1 MTEVITVLKEEEKFL
16 KALDVSYSYN
26 LAKKMEKPG
35 TNPVLGFRTAGSG
48 AEFEVGEMLAR
59 EMRDIGLSD
68 VVKDRVEVDAWDFH
82 HAVLSFRDRQGRER
96 SFQLGAYQTQFD
108 TQGPKTYSLVYA
120 GKGTARDYE
129 GLDVRDKLVLVD
141 INQRDEWWI
150 NFPVYQA
157 KLKGAA
163 ALIAVQ
169 DQGYGEVDDEAL
181 NAQDIA
187 GPADAP
193 AFSISRADARVLK
206 EEMERGEILVSFDAK
221 SLVREKSGTYNIVG
235 RIPGRNTKKSI
246 LLSAHYDS
254 YFSGFQD
261 DNTAVS
267 MMLGIARALVKS
279 GFQPKYNL
287 IFCAM
292 AAEEWGVIN
301 SKYDWSTGAY
311 EEIFTV
317 RPQWRGQVIADL
329 NFELPAF
336 AHGKKDGVRCT
347 YEYESFLKEFVSG
360 VSPDKTVYPEGI
372 EVLCPIETWSDD
384 FSMAIGGIPSMVNDF
399 ASGEFMETHYHSQF
413 DNEEFYD
420 EEVYRFHHE
429 FYGRLVLALDRLAV
443 VPLDFSRLF
452 SAVKES
458 EDQGLWKRAN
468 ADGRKLLEEASRGE
482 ALGKGIY
489 DQISRIN
496 LRYRKML
503 EEGRQEEAE
512 RLFAACEPLQEK
524 LLYAFYKEQ
533 DYFVRLNWHDEVL
546 FPQQAV
552 RRNLEAIYQALDCL
566 EAGNIRQC
574 LEYVYS
580 IDNNRYA
587 FEFDR
592 EVFDYFTGYVLDQP
606 ADRLKW
612 GTGRIIHHENLFR
625 LVEKLKKRAENEGQE
640 VQNLEEQLKELTAVA
655 ESQAACYRD
664 DLRYMTEASKK
675 IGLLLE
681 ECREMARS
689 EEIQTYGE

>member
-1 MTEVITVLKEEEKFL
+1 MLKEEEAFL
-16 KALDVSYSYN
+16 KALDVAYSYQ
-26 LAKKMEKPG
+26 LAKKMEKPR
-35 TNPVLGFRTAGSG
+35 TNPVLGFRTAGSE
-48 AEFEVGEMLAR
+48 AEFETGEMLAR
-59 EMRDIGLSD
+59 EMRNIGLSD
-68 VVKDRVEVDAWDFH
+68 VVKDQVEVDVWDFH
-82 HAVLSFRDRQGRER
+82 HAVLSFQDRQGRER
-96 SFQLGAYQTQFD
+96 RFQLGAYQTQFD
-108 TQGPKTYSLVYA
+108 TRGPKTYSVVYA

-129 GLDVRDKLVLVD
+129 GLDVRGKLVLVD

-157 KLKGAA
+157 KRKGAA

-193 AFSISRADARVLK
+193 AFSISRADAQVLK
-206 EEMERGEILVSFDAK
+206 EEMEEGEISVSFDARSRVK
-221 SLVREKSGTYNIVG
+221 EKGQSYNIVG
-235 RIPGRNTKKSI
+235 RIPGRNTSKSI

-267 MMLGIARALVKS
+267 MMFGIARALVKS
-279 GFQPKYNL
+279 GYQPKYNL

-311 EEIFTV
+311 EEIFTA

-347 YEYESFLKEFVSG
+347 YEYEAFLKDFASG
-360 VSPDKTVYPEGI
+360 ISPDETVYPEGI

-420 EEVYRFHHE
+420 EGVYRFHHE

-452 SAVKES
+452 RAVGDS
-458 EDQGLWKRAN
+458 EDGRLWKRAN
-468 ADGRKLLEEASRGE
+468 ADGRELLAEAAKGE
-482 ALGKGIY
+482 ALGRDLYNRICE
-489 DQISRIN
+489 IN
-496 LRYRKML
+496 LRYGKML
-503 EEGRQEEAE
+503 EEGRQEEAD

-552 RRNLEAIYQALDCL
+552 KRNLEAVYQALDCL
-566 EAGNIRQC
+566 KEGKVRQC
-574 LEYVYS
+574 LEHVYS

-592 EVFDYFTGYVLDQP
+592 EVFDYFTRYVLEQP

-612 GTGRIIHHENLFR
+612 GAGRIVHHENLFR
-625 LVEKLKKRAENEGQE
+625 LVEELKRRAEGGEDRKNEAQIQE
-640 VQNLEEQLKELTAVA
+640 LSAVA
-655 ESQAACYRD
+655 QNQAACYRD
-664 DLRYMTEASKK
+664 DLRYMTEATKK

-681 ECREMARS
+681 ECRETARS
-689 EEIQTYGE
+689 EEIGADGK

>member
-1 MTEVITVLKEEEKFL
+1 MRYEEQEFL
-16 KALDVSYSYN
+16 KALDLSYSYR
-26 LAKKMEKPG
+26 LAKQMEKPR
-35 TNPVLGFRTAGSG
+35 TNPVLGFRTAGSK
-48 AEFEVGEMLAR
+48 AEFETGELLVR
-59 EMRDIGLSD
+59 EMKEIGLKD
-68 VVKDRVEVDAWDFH
+68 VTKDRVEVDVWDFH
-82 HAVLSFRDRQGRER
+82 HAVLSFRDQEGREHR
-96 SFQLGAYQTQFD
+96 FQLGAYQTQFD
-108 TQGPKTYSLVYA
+108 THGPREFSVVYV

-129 GLDVRDKLVLVD
+129 GLDVRGKLVLAD

-169 DQGYGEVDDEAL
+169 NQGYGEVDDHAL

-193 AFSISRADARVLK
+193 AFSISRADAQILK
-206 EEMERGEILVSFDAK
+206 KELERGEIRVSFDAK
-221 SLVREKSGTYNIVG
+221 SLVREKGETYNIIG

-261 DNTAVS
+261 DNTAVA
-267 MMLGIARALVKS
+267 MMLGIARALIKS
-279 GFQPKYNL
+279 GYRPKYNL

-292 AAEEWGVIN
+292 AAEEWGVIG

-311 EEIFTV
+311 EEIFTA

-329 NFELPAF
+329 NFELPAY
-336 AHGKKDGVRCT
+336 AHGRKDGLRCT
-347 YEYESFLKEFVSG
+347 YEYRCFLKDFVKRI
-360 VSPDKTVYPEGI
+360 SPDATAYPDGI
-372 EVLCPIETWSDD
+372 QVLSPIETWSDD

-420 EEVYRFHHE
+420 EKVYRFHHE
-429 FYGRLVLALDRLAV
+429 LYGRLVLELDRLAV

-452 SAVKES
+452 RAIRDS
-458 EDQGLWKRAN
+458 EDSCLWQRAE
-468 ADGRKLLEEASRGE
+468 ADGRELLKEAKEKEELGRKL
-482 ALGKGIY
+482 Y
-489 DQISRIN
+489 DRIMDVN
-496 LRYRKML
+496 RRYQEL
-503 EEGRQEEAE
+503 PDGGEEGE
-512 RLFAACEPLQEK
+512 RFFAALEPLQEK
-524 LLYAFYKEQ
+524 LLYAFFKEQ

-552 RRNLEAIYQALDCL
+552 RRNLEAIYGALDCL
-566 EAGNIRQC
+566 EQGDAEGC
-574 LEYVYS
+574 LEKLYS

-587 FEFDR
+587 FEFER
-592 EVFDYFTGYVLDQP
+592 EVFDYFTQYVLNQP

-612 GTGRIIHHENLFR
+612 GAGRIIRHENLFS
-625 LVEKLKKRAENEGQE
+625 LVEGLKKYLEEKEGQPEKRRKERQKLQRQLEQAAEN
-640 VQNLEEQLKELTAVA
+640 
-655 ESQAACYRD
+655 QAACYRD
-664 DLRYMTEASKK
+664 DIRYMTEAVRKM
-675 IGLLLE
+675 GALLA
-681 ECREMARS
+681 ECDQAIS
-689 EEIQTYGE
+689 GAKSS

>member
-1 MTEVITVLKEEEKFL
+1 MLKEEEAFL
-16 KALDVSYSYN
+16 KALDVAYSYQ
-26 LAKKMEKPG
+26 LAKKMEKPR
-35 TNPVLGFRTAGSG
+35 TNPVLGFRTAGSE
-48 AEFEVGEMLAR
+48 AEFETGEMLAR
-59 EMRDIGLSD
+59 EMRNIGLSD
-68 VVKDRVEVDAWDFH
+68 VVKDQVEVDVWDFH
-82 HAVLSFRDRQGRER
+82 HAVLSFQDRQGRER
-96 SFQLGAYQTQFD
+96 RLQLGAYQTQFD
-108 TQGPKTYSLVYA
+108 TRGPKTYSVVYA

-129 GLDVRDKLVLVD
+129 GLDVRGKLVLVD

-157 KLKGAA
+157 KRKGAA

-193 AFSISRADARVLK
+193 AFSISRADAQVLK
-206 EEMERGEILVSFDAK
+206 EEMEEGEISVSFDA
-221 SLVREKSGTYNIVG
+221 SSRVREKGQSYNIVG
-235 RIPGRNTKKSI
+235 RIPGRNTSKSI

-267 MMLGIARALVKS
+267 MMFGIARALVKS
-279 GFQPKYNL
+279 RYEPKYNL

-311 EEIFTV
+311 EEIFTA

-347 YEYESFLKEFVSG
+347 YEYEAFLKDFASG
-360 VSPDKTVYPEGI
+360 ISPDETVYPEGI

-420 EEVYRFHHE
+420 EGVYRFHHE
-429 FYGRLVLALDRLAV
+429 FYGRLVLALDRLVV

-452 SAVKES
+452 RAVGDS
-458 EDQGLWKRAN
+458 EDGRLWKRAN
-468 ADGRKLLEEASRGE
+468 ADGRELLAEAAKGE
-482 ALGKGIY
+482 ALGRDLYNRICE
-489 DQISRIN
+489 IN
-496 LRYRKML
+496 LRYGKML
-503 EEGRQEEAE
+503 EEGRQEEAD

-552 RRNLEAIYQALDCL
+552 KRNLEAVYQALDCL
-566 EAGNIRQC
+566 KEGKVRQC
-574 LEYVYS
+574 LEHVYS

-592 EVFDYFTGYVLDQP
+592 EVFDYFTRYVLEQP

-612 GTGRIIHHENLFR
+612 GAGRIVHHENLFR
-625 LVEKLKKRAENEGQE
+625 LVEELKRRAEGGEDRKNEAQIQE
-640 VQNLEEQLKELTAVA
+640 LSAVA
-655 ESQAACYRD
+655 QNQAACYRD
-664 DLRYMTEASKK
+664 DLRYMTEATKK

-681 ECREMARS
+681 ECRETARS
-689 EEIQTYGE
+689 EEIGADGK

>member
-1 MTEVITVLKEEEKFL
+1 MRYEEQEFL
-16 KALDVSYSYN
+16 KALDLSYSYR
-26 LAKKMEKPG
+26 LAKQMEKPR
-35 TNPVLGFRTAGSG
+35 TNPVLGFRTAGSK
-48 AEFEVGEMLAR
+48 AEFETGELLVR
-59 EMRDIGLSD
+59 EMKEIGLKD
-68 VVKDRVEVDAWDFH
+68 VTKDRVEVDVWEFH
-82 HAVLSFRDRQGRER
+82 HALLSFQDQEGKEYR
-96 SFQLGAYQTQFD
+96 FQLGAYQTQFD
-108 TQGPKTYSLVYA
+108 THGPREFSVVYV

-129 GLDVRDKLVLVD
+129 GLDVRGKLVLAD

-169 DQGYGEVDDEAL
+169 NQGYGEVDDHAL

-193 AFSISRADARVLK
+193 AFSISRADAQILK
-206 EEMERGEILVSFDAK
+206 KELERGEIRVSFDAK
-221 SLVREKSGTYNIVG
+221 SLVREKGETYNIIG

-261 DNTAVS
+261 DNTAVA
-267 MMLGIARALVKS
+267 MMLGIARALIKS
-279 GFQPKYNL
+279 GYRPKYNL

-292 AAEEWGVIN
+292 AAEEWGVIG

-311 EEIFTV
+311 EEIFTA

-329 NFELPAF
+329 NFELPAY
-336 AHGKKDGVRCT
+336 AHGRKDGLRCT
-347 YEYESFLKEFVSG
+347 YEYRCFLKDFVKRI
-360 VSPDKTVYPEGI
+360 SPDATAYPDGI
-372 EVLCPIETWSDD
+372 QVLSPIETWSDD

-420 EEVYRFHHE
+420 EKVYRFHHE
-429 FYGRLVLALDRLAV
+429 LYGRLVLELDRLAV

-452 SAVKES
+452 RAIRDS
-458 EDQGLWKRAN
+458 EDSCLWQRAE
-468 ADGRKLLEEASRGE
+468 ADGRELLKEAKEKEELGRKL
-482 ALGKGIY
+482 Y
-489 DQISRIN
+489 DRIMDVN
-496 LRYRKML
+496 RRYQEL
-503 EEGRQEEAE
+503 PDGGEEGE
-512 RLFAACEPLQEK
+512 RFFAALEPLQEK
-524 LLYAFYKEQ
+524 LLYAFFKEQ

-552 RRNLEAIYQALDCL
+552 RRNLEAIYGALDCL
-566 EAGNIRQC
+566 ERGDAEGC
-574 LEYVYS
+574 LEKLYS

-587 FEFDR
+587 FEFER
-592 EVFDYFTGYVLDQP
+592 EVFDYFTQYVLNQP

-612 GTGRIIHHENLFR
+612 GAGRIIRHENLFS
-625 LVEKLKKRAENEGQE
+625 LVESLKKYLEEKEGQPEKRRKERQKLQRQLEQAAEN
-640 VQNLEEQLKELTAVA
+640 
-655 ESQAACYRD
+655 QAACYRD
-664 DLRYMTEASKK
+664 DIRYMTEAVRKM
-675 IGLLLE
+675 GALLA
-681 ECREMARS
+681 ECDQAIS
-689 EEIQTYGE
+689 GAKSS

>member
-1 MTEVITVLKEEEKFL
+1 MRYEEQEFL
-16 KALDVSYSYN
+16 KALDLSYSYR
-26 LAKKMEKPG
+26 LAKQMEKPR
-35 TNPVLGFRTAGSG
+35 TNPVLGFRTAGSK
-48 AEFEVGEMLAR
+48 AEFETGELLVR
-59 EMRDIGLSD
+59 EMKEIGLKD
-68 VVKDRVEVDAWDFH
+68 VTKDRVEVDVWEFH
-82 HAVLSFRDRQGRER
+82 HALLSFQDQEGKEYR
-96 SFQLGAYQTQFD
+96 FQLGAYQTQFD
-108 TQGPKTYSLVYA
+108 THGPREFSVVYV

-129 GLDVRDKLVLVD
+129 GLDVRGKLVLAD

-169 DQGYGEVDDEAL
+169 NQGYGEVDDHAL

-193 AFSISRADARVLK
+193 AFSISRADAQILK
-206 EEMERGEILVSFDAK
+206 KELERGEIRVSFDAK
-221 SLVREKSGTYNIVG
+221 SLVREKGETYNIIG

-261 DNTAVS
+261 DNTAVA
-267 MMLGIARALVKS
+267 MMLGIARALIKS
-279 GFQPKYNL
+279 GYRPKYNL

-292 AAEEWGVIN
+292 AAEEWGVIG

-311 EEIFTV
+311 EEIFTA

-329 NFELPAF
+329 NFELPAY
-336 AHGKKDGVRCT
+336 AHGRKDGLRCT
-347 YEYESFLKEFVSG
+347 YEYRCFLKDFVKRI
-360 VSPDKTVYPEGI
+360 SPDATAYPDGI
-372 EVLCPIETWSDD
+372 QVLSPIETWSDD

-420 EEVYRFHHE
+420 EKVYRFHHE
-429 FYGRLVLALDRLAV
+429 LYGRLVLELDRLAV

-452 SAVKES
+452 RAIRDS
-458 EDQGLWKRAN
+458 EDSCLWQRAE
-468 ADGRKLLEEASRGE
+468 ADGRELLKEAKEKEELGRKL
-482 ALGKGIY
+482 Y
-489 DQISRIN
+489 DRIIDVN
-496 LRYRKML
+496 RRYQEL
-503 EEGRQEEAE
+503 PDGGEEGE
-512 RLFAACEPLQEK
+512 RFFAALEPLQEK
-524 LLYAFYKEQ
+524 LLYAFFKEQ

-552 RRNLEAIYQALDCL
+552 RRNLEAIYGALDCL
-566 EAGNIRQC
+566 EQGDAEGC
-574 LEYVYS
+574 LEKLYS

-587 FEFDR
+587 FEFER
-592 EVFDYFTGYVLDQP
+592 EVFDYFTQYVLNQP

-612 GTGRIIHHENLFR
+612 GSGRIIRHENLFS
-625 LVEKLKKRAENEGQE
+625 LVEGLKKYLEEKEGQPEKRRKERQKLQRQLEQAAEN
-640 VQNLEEQLKELTAVA
+640 
-655 ESQAACYRD
+655 QAACYRD
-664 DLRYMTEASKK
+664 DIRYMTEAVRKM
-675 IGLLLE
+675 GALLA
-681 ECREMARS
+681 ECDQAIS
-689 EEIQTYGE
+689 GTKSS

>member
-1 MTEVITVLKEEEKFL
+1 MRYEEQEFL
-16 KALDVSYSYN
+16 KALDLSYSYR
-26 LAKKMEKPG
+26 LAKQMEKPR
-35 TNPVLGFRTAGSG
+35 TNPVLGFRTAGSK
-48 AEFEVGEMLAR
+48 AEFETGELLVR
-59 EMRDIGLSD
+59 EMKEIGLKD
-68 VVKDRVEVDAWDFH
+68 VTKDRVEVDVWEFH
-82 HAVLSFRDRQGRER
+82 HALLSFQDQEGKEYR
-96 SFQLGAYQTQFD
+96 FQLGAYQTQFD
-108 TQGPKTYSLVYA
+108 THGPREFSVVYV

-129 GLDVRDKLVLVD
+129 GLDVRGKLVLAD

-169 DQGYGEVDDEAL
+169 NQGYGEVDDHAL

-193 AFSISRADARVLK
+193 AFSISRADAQILK
-206 EEMERGEILVSFDAK
+206 KELERGEIRVSFDAK
-221 SLVREKSGTYNIVG
+221 SLVREKGETYNIIG

-261 DNTAVS
+261 DNTAVA
-267 MMLGIARALVKS
+267 MMLGIARALIKS
-279 GFQPKYNL
+279 GYRPKYNL

-292 AAEEWGVIN
+292 AAEEWGVIG

-311 EEIFTV
+311 EEIFTA

-329 NFELPAF
+329 NFELPAY
-336 AHGKKDGVRCT
+336 AHGRKDGLRCT
-347 YEYESFLKEFVSG
+347 YEYRRFLKDFVKRI
-360 VSPDKTVYPEGI
+360 SPDTTAYPDGI
-372 EVLCPIETWSDD
+372 QVLSPIETWSDD

-420 EEVYRFHHE
+420 EKVYRFHHE
-429 FYGRLVLALDRLAV
+429 LYGRLVLELDRLAV

-452 SAVKES
+452 RAIRDS
-458 EDQGLWKRAN
+458 EDSCLWQRAE
-468 ADGRKLLEEASRGE
+468 ADGRELLKEAKEKEELGRKL
-482 ALGKGIY
+482 Y
-489 DQISRIN
+489 DRIMDVN
-496 LRYRKML
+496 RRYQEL
-503 EEGRQEEAE
+503 PDGGEEGE
-512 RLFAACEPLQEK
+512 RFFAALEPLQEK
-524 LLYAFYKEQ
+524 LLYAFFKEQ

-552 RRNLEAIYQALDCL
+552 RRNLEAIYGALDCL
-566 EAGNIRQC
+566 ERGDAEGC
-574 LEYVYS
+574 LEKLYS

-587 FEFDR
+587 FEFER
-592 EVFDYFTGYVLDQP
+592 EVFDYFTQYVLNQP

-612 GTGRIIHHENLFR
+612 GSGRIIRHENLFS
-625 LVEKLKKRAENEGQE
+625 LVEGLKKYLEEKEGQPEKRRKERQKLQRQLEQAAEN
-640 VQNLEEQLKELTAVA
+640 
-655 ESQAACYRD
+655 QAACYRD
-664 DLRYMTEASKK
+664 DIRYMTEAVRKM
-675 IGLLLE
+675 GALLA
-681 ECREMARS
+681 ECDQAIS
-689 EEIQTYGE
+689 GTKSS

>member
-1 MTEVITVLKEEEKFL
+1 MRYEEQEFL
-16 KALDVSYSYN
+16 KALDLSYSYR
-26 LAKKMEKPG
+26 LAKQMEKPR
-35 TNPVLGFRTAGSG
+35 TNPVLGFRTAGSK
-48 AEFEVGEMLAR
+48 AEFETGELLVR
-59 EMRDIGLSD
+59 EMKEIGLKD
-68 VVKDRVEVDAWDFH
+68 VTKDRVEVDVWEFH
-82 HAVLSFRDRQGRER
+82 HALLSFQDQEGKEYR
-96 SFQLGAYQTQFD
+96 FQLGAYQTQFD
-108 TQGPKTYSLVYA
+108 THGPREFSVVYV

-129 GLDVRDKLVLVD
+129 GLDVRGKLVLAD

-169 DQGYGEVDDEAL
+169 NQGYGEVDDHAL

-193 AFSISRADARVLK
+193 AFSISRADAQILK
-206 EEMERGEILVSFDAK
+206 KELERGEIRVSFDAK
-221 SLVREKSGTYNIVG
+221 SLVREKGETYNIIG

-261 DNTAVS
+261 DNTAVA
-267 MMLGIARALVKS
+267 MMLGIARALIKS
-279 GFQPKYNL
+279 GYRPKYNL

-292 AAEEWGVIN
+292 AAEEWGVIG

-311 EEIFTV
+311 EEIFTA

-329 NFELPAF
+329 NFELPAY
-336 AHGKKDGVRCT
+336 AHGRKDGLRCT
-347 YEYESFLKEFVSG
+347 YEYRCFLKDFVKRI
-360 VSPDKTVYPEGI
+360 SPDATAYPDGI
-372 EVLCPIETWSDD
+372 QVLSPIETWSDD

-420 EEVYRFHHE
+420 EKVYRFHHE
-429 FYGRLVLALDRLAV
+429 LYGRLVLELDRLAV

-452 SAVKES
+452 RAIRDS
-458 EDQGLWKRAN
+458 EDSCLWQRAE
-468 ADGRKLLEEASRGE
+468 ADGRELLKEAKEKEELGRKL
-482 ALGKGIY
+482 Y
-489 DQISRIN
+489 DRIMDVN
-496 LRYRKML
+496 RRYQEL
-503 EEGRQEEAE
+503 PDGGEEGE
-512 RLFAACEPLQEK
+512 RFFAALEPLQEK
-524 LLYAFYKEQ
+524 LLYAFFKEQ

-552 RRNLEAIYQALDCL
+552 RRNLEAIYGALDCL
-566 EAGNIRQC
+566 EQGDAEGC
-574 LEYVYS
+574 LEKLYS

-587 FEFDR
+587 FEFER
-592 EVFDYFTGYVLDQP
+592 EVFDYFTQYVLNQP

-612 GTGRIIHHENLFR
+612 GAGRIIRHENLFS
-625 LVEKLKKRAENEGQE
+625 LVEGLKKYLEEKEGQPEKRRKEWQKLQRQLEQAAEN
-640 VQNLEEQLKELTAVA
+640 
-655 ESQAACYRD
+655 QAACYRD
-664 DLRYMTEASKK
+664 DIRYMTEAVRKM
-675 IGLLLE
+675 GALLA
-681 ECREMARS
+681 ECDQAIS
-689 EEIQTYGE
+689 GTKSS

>member
-1 MTEVITVLKEEEKFL
+1 MLKEEEAFL
-16 KALDVSYSYN
+16 KALDVAYSYQ
-26 LAKKMEKPG
+26 LAKKMEKPR
-35 TNPVLGFRTAGSG
+35 TNPVLGFRTAGSE
-48 AEFEVGEMLAR
+48 AEFETGEMLAR
-59 EMRDIGLSD
+59 EMRNIGLSD
-68 VVKDRVEVDAWDFH
+68 VVKDQVEVDVWDFH
-82 HAVLSFRDRQGRER
+82 HAVLSFQDRQGRER
-96 SFQLGAYQTQFD
+96 RLQLGAYQTQFD
-108 TQGPKTYSLVYA
+108 TRGPKTYSVVYA

-129 GLDVRDKLVLVD
+129 GLDVRGKLVLVD

-157 KLKGAA
+157 KRKGAA

-193 AFSISRADARVLK
+193 AFSISRADAQVLK
-206 EEMERGEILVSFDAK
+206 EEMEEGEISVSFDA
-221 SLVREKSGTYNIVG
+221 SSRVREKGQSYNIVG
-235 RIPGRNTKKSI
+235 RIPGRNTSKSI

-267 MMLGIARALVKS
+267 MMFGIARALVKS
-279 GFQPKYNL
+279 GYEPKYNL

-311 EEIFTV
+311 EEIFTA

-347 YEYESFLKEFVSG
+347 YEYEAFLKDFASG
-360 VSPDKTVYPEGI
+360 ISPDETVYPEGI

-420 EEVYRFHHE
+420 EGVYRFHHE

-452 SAVKES
+452 RAVGDS
-458 EDQGLWKRAN
+458 EDGRLWKRAN
-468 ADGRKLLEEASRGE
+468 ADGRELLAEAAKGE
-482 ALGKGIY
+482 ALGRDLYNRICE
-489 DQISRIN
+489 IN
-496 LRYRKML
+496 LRYGKML
-503 EEGRQEEAE
+503 EEGRQQEAD

-552 RRNLEAIYQALDCL
+552 KRNLEAVYQALDCL
-566 EAGNIRQC
+566 KEGKVRQC
-574 LEYVYS
+574 LEHVYS
-580 IDNNRYA
+580 IDSNRYA

-592 EVFDYFTGYVLDQP
+592 EVFDYFTRYVLEQP

-612 GTGRIIHHENLFR
+612 GAGRIVHHENLFR
-625 LVEKLKKRAENEGQE
+625 LVEELKRRAEGGEDRKNEAQIQE
-640 VQNLEEQLKELTAVA
+640 LSAVA
-655 ESQAACYRD
+655 QNQAACYRD
-664 DLRYMTEASKK
+664 DLRYMTEATKK

-681 ECREMARS
+681 ECRETARS
-689 EEIQTYGE
+689 EEIGADGK

>member
-1 MTEVITVLKEEEKFL
+1 MRYEEQEFL
-16 KALDVSYSYN
+16 KALDLSYSYR
-26 LAKKMEKPG
+26 LAKQMEKPR
-35 TNPVLGFRTAGSG
+35 TNPVLGFRTAGSK
-48 AEFEVGEMLAR
+48 AEFETGELLVR
-59 EMRDIGLSD
+59 EMKEIGLKD
-68 VVKDRVEVDAWDFH
+68 VTKDRVEVDVWEFH
-82 HAVLSFRDRQGRER
+82 HALLSFQDQEGKEYR
-96 SFQLGAYQTQFD
+96 FQLGAYQTQFD
-108 TQGPKTYSLVYA
+108 THGPREFSVVYV

-129 GLDVRDKLVLVD
+129 GLDVRGKLVLAD

-169 DQGYGEVDDEAL
+169 NQGYGEVDDHAL

-193 AFSISRADARVLK
+193 AFSISRADAQILK
-206 EEMERGEILVSFDAK
+206 KELERGEIRVSFDAK
-221 SLVREKSGTYNIVG
+221 SLVREKGETYNIIG

-261 DNTAVS
+261 YNTAVA
-267 MMLGIARALVKS
+267 MMLGIARALIKS
-279 GFQPKYNL
+279 GYRPKYNL

-292 AAEEWGVIN
+292 AAEEWGVIG

-329 NFELPAF
+329 NFELPAY
-336 AHGKKDGVRCT
+336 AHGRKDGLRCT
-347 YEYESFLKEFVSG
+347 YEYRCFLKDFVKRI
-360 VSPDKTVYPEGI
+360 SPDATAYPDGI
-372 EVLCPIETWSDD
+372 QVLSPIETWSDD

-420 EEVYRFHHE
+420 EKVYRFHHE
-429 FYGRLVLALDRLAV
+429 LYGRLVLELDRLAV

-452 SAVKES
+452 RAIRDS
-458 EDQGLWKRAN
+458 EDSCLWQRAE
-468 ADGRKLLEEASRGE
+468 ADGRELLKEAKEKEELGRKL
-482 ALGKGIY
+482 Y
-489 DQISRIN
+489 DRIMDVN
-496 LRYRKML
+496 RRYQEL
-503 EEGRQEEAE
+503 PDGGEEGE
-512 RLFAACEPLQEK
+512 RFFAALEPLQEK
-524 LLYAFYKEQ
+524 LLYAFFKEQ

-552 RRNLEAIYQALDCL
+552 RRNLEAIYGALDCL
-566 EAGNIRQC
+566 EQGDAEGC
-574 LEYVYS
+574 LEKLYS

-587 FEFDR
+587 FEFER
-592 EVFDYFTGYVLDQP
+592 EVFDYFTQYVLNQP

-612 GTGRIIHHENLFR
+612 GAGRIIRHENLFS
-625 LVEKLKKRAENEGQE
+625 LVESLKKYLEEKEGQPEKRRKERQKLQRQLEQAAEN
-640 VQNLEEQLKELTAVA
+640 
-655 ESQAACYRD
+655 QAACYRD
-664 DLRYMTEASKK
+664 DIRYMTEAVRKM
-675 IGLLLE
+675 GALLA
-681 ECREMARS
+681 ECDQAIS
-689 EEIQTYGE
+689 GTKSS

>member
-1 MTEVITVLKEEEKFL
+1 MLKEEEAFL
-16 KALDVSYSYN
+16 KALDVAYSYH
-26 LAKKMEKPG
+26 LAKRMEKPR
-35 TNPVLGFRTAGSG
+35 TNPVLGFRTAGSR

-59 EMRDIGLSD
+59 EMREIGLSD
-68 VVKDRVEVDAWDFH
+68 VVKDRVEVDVWEFH
-82 HAVLSFRDRQGRER
+82 HAVLSFKDRTGKTQ

-108 TQGPKTYSLVYA
+108 THGPKTYSMVYA

-129 GLDVRDKLVLVD
+129 GLDVKDKLVLVD

-169 DQGYGEVDDEAL
+169 DQGYGEVDDKAL

-193 AFSISRADARVLK
+193 AFSISQADARVLK
-206 EEMERGEILVSFDAK
+206 EEMEQGGISVSFDA
-221 SLVREKSGTYNIVG
+221 SSHVREKGESYNIVG
-235 RIPGRNTKKSI
+235 RIPGRNTEKSI

-267 MMLGIARALVKS
+267 MMFGIASALVKS
-279 GFQPKYNL
+279 GYQPKYNL

-301 SKYDWSTGAY
+301 SKYDWSAGAY
-311 EEIFTV
+311 EEIFNV

-347 YEYESFLKEFVSG
+347 YEYEAFLKDFASRI
-360 VSPDKTVYPEGI
+360 SPDETVYPEGI

-420 EEVYRFHHE
+420 EGVYRFHHE
-429 FYGRLVLALDRLAV
+429 FYGRLILALDRLAV

-452 SAVKES
+452 RAVGDS
-458 EDQGLWKRAN
+458 EDSRLWKRAE
-468 ADGRKLLEEASRGE
+468 ADGGELLTEAAKEE
-482 ALGKGIY
+482 ALGKELY
-489 DQISRIN
+489 DQIQQVN
-496 LRYRKML
+496 LRYGNML
-503 EEGRQEEAE
+503 EEGRREEAD

-566 EAGNIRQC
+566 REGKVRQC
-574 LEYVYS
+574 LEHVYS

-587 FEFDR
+587 FEFDQ
-592 EVFDYFTGYVLDQP
+592 EVFDYFTRYVLEQP
-606 ADRLKW
+606 SDRLKW
-612 GTGRIIHHENLFR
+612 GAGRIVHHENLFR
-625 LVEKLKKRAENEGQE
+625 LVEE
-640 VQNLEEQLKELTAVA
+640 LKELAEKEESRGSEAQIQELSAVA
-655 ESQAACYRD
+655 QNQAACYRD
-664 DLRYMTEASKK
+664 DLRYMTEATKK

-681 ECREMARS
+681 ECRQMVRS
-689 EEIQTYGE
+689 EEIQSYGK

>member
-1 MTEVITVLKEEEKFL
+1 MRYEEQEFL
-16 KALDVSYSYN
+16 KALDLSYSYR
-26 LAKKMEKPG
+26 LAKQMEKPR
-35 TNPVLGFRTAGSG
+35 TNPVLGFRTAGSK
-48 AEFEVGEMLAR
+48 AEFETGELLVR
-59 EMRDIGLSD
+59 EMKEIGLKD
-68 VVKDRVEVDAWDFH
+68 VTKDRVEVDVWEFH
-82 HAVLSFRDRQGRER
+82 HALLSFQDQEGKEYR
-96 SFQLGAYQTQFD
+96 FQLGAYQTQFD
-108 TQGPKTYSLVYA
+108 THGPREFSVVYV

-129 GLDVRDKLVLVD
+129 GLDVRGKLVLAD

-169 DQGYGEVDDEAL
+169 NQGYGEVDDHAL

-193 AFSISRADARVLK
+193 AFSISRADAQILK
-206 EEMERGEILVSFDAK
+206 KELERGEIRVSFDAK
-221 SLVREKSGTYNIVG
+221 SLVREKGETYNIIG

-261 DNTAVS
+261 DNTAVA
-267 MMLGIARALVKS
+267 MMLGIARALIKS
-279 GFQPKYNL
+279 GYRPKYNL

-292 AAEEWGVIN
+292 AAEEWGVIG

-311 EEIFTV
+311 EEIFTA

-329 NFELPAF
+329 NFELPAY
-336 AHGKKDGVRCT
+336 AHGRKDGLRCT
-347 YEYESFLKEFVSG
+347 YEYRCFLKDFVKRI
-360 VSPDKTVYPEGI
+360 SPDATAYPDGI
-372 EVLCPIETWSDD
+372 QVLSPIETWSDD

-420 EEVYRFHHE
+420 EKVYRFHHE
-429 FYGRLVLALDRLAV
+429 LYGRLVLELDRLAV

-452 SAVKES
+452 RAIRDS
-458 EDQGLWKRAN
+458 EDSCLWQRAE
-468 ADGRKLLEEASRGE
+468 ADGRELLKEAKEKEELGRKL
-482 ALGKGIY
+482 Y
-489 DQISRIN
+489 DRIMDVN
-496 LRYRKML
+496 RRYQEL
-503 EEGRQEEAE
+503 PDGGEEGE
-512 RLFAACEPLQEK
+512 RFFAALEPLQEK
-524 LLYAFYKEQ
+524 LLYAFFKEQ

-552 RRNLEAIYQALDCL
+552 RRNLEAIYGALDCL
-566 EAGNIRQC
+566 EQGDAEGC
-574 LEYVYS
+574 LEKLYS

-587 FEFDR
+587 FEFER
-592 EVFDYFTGYVLDQP
+592 EVFGYFNQYVLNQP

-612 GTGRIIHHENLFR
+612 GAGRIIRHENLFS
-625 LVEKLKKRAENEGQE
+625 LVESLKKYLEEKEGQPEKRRKERQKLQRQLEQAAEN
-640 VQNLEEQLKELTAVA
+640 
-655 ESQAACYRD
+655 QAACYRD
-664 DLRYMTEASKK
+664 DIRYMTEAVRKM
-675 IGLLLE
+675 GALLA
-681 ECREMARS
+681 ECDQAIS
-689 EEIQTYGE
+689 GAKSS

>member
-1 MTEVITVLKEEEKFL
+1 MRYEEQEFL
-16 KALDVSYSYN
+16 EALDLSYSYR
-26 LAKKMEKPG
+26 LAKQMEKPR
-35 TNPVLGFRTAGSG
+35 TNPVLGFRTAGSK
-48 AEFEVGEMLAR
+48 AEFETGELLVR
-59 EMRDIGLSD
+59 EMKEIGLKD
-68 VVKDRVEVDAWDFH
+68 VTKDRVEVDVWEFH
-82 HAVLSFRDRQGRER
+82 HALLSFQDQEGKEYR
-96 SFQLGAYQTQFD
+96 FQLGAYQTQFD
-108 TQGPKTYSLVYA
+108 THGPREFSVVYV

-129 GLDVRDKLVLVD
+129 GLDVRGKLVLAD

-169 DQGYGEVDDEAL
+169 NQGYGEVDDHAL

-193 AFSISRADARVLK
+193 AFSISRADAQILK
-206 EEMERGEILVSFDAK
+206 KELERGEIRVSFDAK
-221 SLVREKSGTYNIVG
+221 SLVREKGETYNIIG

-261 DNTAVS
+261 DNTAVA
-267 MMLGIARALVKS
+267 MMLGIARALIKS
-279 GFQPKYNL
+279 GYRPKYNL

-292 AAEEWGVIN
+292 AAEEWGVIG

-311 EEIFTV
+311 EEIFTA

-329 NFELPAF
+329 NFELPAY
-336 AHGKKDGVRCT
+336 AHGRKDGLRCT
-347 YEYESFLKEFVSG
+347 YEYRCFLKDFVKRI
-360 VSPDKTVYPEGI
+360 SPDATAYPDGI
-372 EVLCPIETWSDD
+372 QVLSPIETWSDD

-420 EEVYRFHHE
+420 EKVYRFHHE
-429 FYGRLVLALDRLAV
+429 LYGRLVLELDRLAV

-452 SAVKES
+452 RAIRDS
-458 EDQGLWKRAN
+458 EDSCLWQRAE
-468 ADGRKLLEEASRGE
+468 ADGRELLKEAKEKEELGRKL
-482 ALGKGIY
+482 Y
-489 DQISRIN
+489 DRIMDVN
-496 LRYRKML
+496 RRYQEL
-503 EEGRQEEAE
+503 PDGGEEGE
-512 RLFAACEPLQEK
+512 RFFAALEPLQEK
-524 LLYAFYKEQ
+524 LLYAFFKEQ

-552 RRNLEAIYQALDCL
+552 RRNLEAIYGALDCL
-566 EAGNIRQC
+566 EQGDAEGC
-574 LEYVYS
+574 LEKLYS

-587 FEFDR
+587 FEFER
-592 EVFDYFTGYVLDQP
+592 EVFDYFTQYVLNQP

-612 GTGRIIHHENLFR
+612 GAGRIIRHENLFS
-625 LVEKLKKRAENEGQE
+625 LVEGLKKYLEEKEGQPEKRRKERQKLQRQLEQAAEN
-640 VQNLEEQLKELTAVA
+640 
-655 ESQAACYRD
+655 QAACYRD
-664 DLRYMTEASKK
+664 DIRYMTEAVRKM
-675 IGLLLE
+675 GALLA
-681 ECREMARS
+681 ECDQAIS
-689 EEIQTYGE
+689 GAKSS

>member
-1 MTEVITVLKEEEKFL
+1 MRYEEQEFL
-16 KALDVSYSYN
+16 KALDLSYSYR
-26 LAKKMEKPG
+26 LAKQMEKPR
-35 TNPVLGFRTAGSG
+35 TNPVLGFRTAGSK
-48 AEFEVGEMLAR
+48 AEFETGELLVR
-59 EMRDIGLSD
+59 EMKEIGLKD
-68 VVKDRVEVDAWDFH
+68 VTKDRVEVDVWEFH
-82 HAVLSFRDRQGRER
+82 HALLSFQDQEGKEYR
-96 SFQLGAYQTQFD
+96 FQLGAYQTQFD
-108 TQGPKTYSLVYA
+108 THGPREFSVVYV

-129 GLDVRDKLVLVD
+129 GLDVRGKLVLAD

-169 DQGYGEVDDEAL
+169 NQGYGEVDDHAL

-193 AFSISRADARVLK
+193 AFSISRADAQILK
-206 EEMERGEILVSFDAK
+206 KELERGEIRVSFDAK
-221 SLVREKSGTYNIVG
+221 SLVREKGETYNIIG

-261 DNTAVS
+261 DNTAVA
-267 MMLGIARALVKS
+267 MMLGIARALIKS
-279 GFQPKYNL
+279 GYRPKYNL

-292 AAEEWGVIN
+292 AAEEWGVIG

-311 EEIFTV
+311 EEIFTA

-329 NFELPAF
+329 NFELPAY
-336 AHGKKDGVRCT
+336 AHGRKDGLRCT
-347 YEYESFLKEFVSG
+347 YEYRCFLKDFVKRI
-360 VSPDKTVYPEGI
+360 SPDATAYPDGI
-372 EVLCPIETWSDD
+372 QVLSPIETWSDD

-420 EEVYRFHHE
+420 EKVYRFHHE
-429 FYGRLVLALDRLAV
+429 LYGRLVLELDRLAV

-452 SAVKES
+452 RAIRDS
-458 EDQGLWKRAN
+458 EDSCLWQRAE
-468 ADGRKLLEEASRGE
+468 ADGRELLKEAKEKEELGRKL
-482 ALGKGIY
+482 Y
-489 DQISRIN
+489 DRIMDVN
-496 LRYRKML
+496 RRYQEL
-503 EEGRQEEAE
+503 PDGGEEGE
-512 RLFAACEPLQEK
+512 RFFAALEPLQEK
-524 LLYAFYKEQ
+524 LLYAFFKEQ

-552 RRNLEAIYQALDCL
+552 RRNLEAIYGALDCL
-566 EAGNIRQC
+566 EQGDAEWC
-574 LEYVYS
+574 LEKLYS

-587 FEFDR
+587 FEFER
-592 EVFDYFTGYVLDQP
+592 EVFDYFTQYVLNQP

-612 GTGRIIHHENLFR
+612 GAGRIIRHENLFS
-625 LVEKLKKRAENEGQE
+625 LVEGLKKYLEEKEGQPEKRRKERQKLQRQLEQAAEN
-640 VQNLEEQLKELTAVA
+640 
-655 ESQAACYRD
+655 QAACYRD
-664 DLRYMTEASKK
+664 DIRYMTEAVRKMGALRAEGDQAISGAK
-675 IGLLLE
+675 
-681 ECREMARS
+681 S
-689 EEIQTYGE
+689 S

>member
-1 MTEVITVLKEEEKFL
+1 MRYEEQEFL
-16 KALDVSYSYN
+16 KALDLSYSYR
-26 LAKKMEKPG
+26 LAKQMEKPR
-35 TNPVLGFRTAGSG
+35 TNPVLGFRTAGSK
-48 AEFEVGEMLAR
+48 AEFETGELLVR
-59 EMRDIGLSD
+59 EMKEIGLKD
-68 VVKDRVEVDAWDFH
+68 VTKDRVEVDVWEFH
-82 HAVLSFRDRQGRER
+82 HALLSFQDQEGKEYR
-96 SFQLGAYQTQFD
+96 FQLGAYQTQFD
-108 TQGPKTYSLVYA
+108 THGPREFSVVYV

-129 GLDVRDKLVLVD
+129 GLDVRGKLVLAD

-169 DQGYGEVDDEAL
+169 NQGYGEVDDHAL

-193 AFSISRADARVLK
+193 AFSISRADAQILK
-206 EEMERGEILVSFDAK
+206 KELERGEIRVSFDAK
-221 SLVREKSGTYNIVG
+221 SLVREKGETYNIIG

-261 DNTAVS
+261 DNTAVA
-267 MMLGIARALVKS
+267 MMLGIARALIKS
-279 GFQPKYNL
+279 GYRPKYNL

-292 AAEEWGVIN
+292 AAEEWGVIG

-311 EEIFTV
+311 EEIFTA

-329 NFELPAF
+329 NFELPAY
-336 AHGKKDGVRCT
+336 AHGRKDGLRCT
-347 YEYESFLKEFVSG
+347 YEYRCFLKDFVKRI
-360 VSPDKTVYPEGI
+360 SPDATAYPDGI
-372 EVLCPIETWSDD
+372 QVLSPIETWSDD

-420 EEVYRFHHE
+420 EKVYRFHHE
-429 FYGRLVLALDRLAV
+429 LYGRLVLELDRLAV

-452 SAVKES
+452 RAIRDS
-458 EDQGLWKRAN
+458 EDSCLWQRAE
-468 ADGRKLLEEASRGE
+468 ADGRELLKEAKEKEELGRKL
-482 ALGKGIY
+482 Y
-489 DQISRIN
+489 DRIMDVN
-496 LRYRKML
+496 RRYQEL
-503 EEGRQEEAE
+503 PDGGEEGE
-512 RLFAACEPLQEK
+512 RFFAALEPLQEK
-524 LLYAFYKEQ
+524 LLYAFFKEQ

-552 RRNLEAIYQALDCL
+552 RRNLEAIYGALDCL
-566 EAGNIRQC
+566 EQGDAEGC
-574 LEYVYS
+574 LEKLYS

-587 FEFDR
+587 FEFER
-592 EVFDYFTGYVLDQP
+592 EVFDYFTQYVLNQP

-612 GTGRIIHHENLFR
+612 GSGRIIRHENLFS
-625 LVEKLKKRAENEGQE
+625 LVEGLKKYLEEKEGQPEKRRKERQKLQRQLEQAAEN
-640 VQNLEEQLKELTAVA
+640 
-655 ESQAACYRD
+655 QAACYRD
-664 DLRYMTEASKK
+664 DIRYMTEAVRKM
-675 IGLLLE
+675 GALLA
-681 ECREMARS
+681 ECDQAIS
-689 EEIQTYGE
+689 GTKSS

>member
-1 MTEVITVLKEEEKFL
+1 MRYEEQEFL
-16 KALDVSYSYN
+16 KALDLSYSYR
-26 LAKKMEKPG
+26 LAKQMEKPR
-35 TNPVLGFRTAGSG
+35 TNPVLGFRTAGSK
-48 AEFEVGEMLAR
+48 AEFETGQLLFQEMK
-59 EMRDIGLSD
+59 EIGLKD
-68 VVKDRVEVDAWDFH
+68 VTKDRVEVDVWDFH
-82 HAVLSFRDRQGRER
+82 HAVLSFRDQEGREHR
-96 SFQLGAYQTQFD
+96 FQLGAYQTQFD
-108 TQGPKTYSLVYA
+108 THGPREFSVVYV

-129 GLDVRDKLVLVD
+129 GLDVRGKLVLAD

-169 DQGYGEVDDEAL
+169 NQGYGEVDDHAL

-193 AFSISRADARVLK
+193 AFSISRADAQILK
-206 EEMERGEILVSFDAK
+206 KELERGEIRVSFDAK
-221 SLVREKSGTYNIVG
+221 SLVREKGETYNIIG

-261 DNTAVS
+261 DNTAVA
-267 MMLGIARALVKS
+267 MMLGIARALIKS
-279 GFQPKYNL
+279 GYRPKYNL

-292 AAEEWGVIN
+292 AAEEWGVIG

-311 EEIFTV
+311 EEIFTA

-336 AHGKKDGVRCT
+336 AHGKKDGIRCT
-347 YEYESFLKEFVSG
+347 YEYDSFLKEFVSG

-420 EEVYRFHHE
+420 EKVYRFHHE
-429 FYGRLVLALDRLAV
+429 LYGRLVLELDRLAV

-452 SAVKES
+452 RAIRDS
-458 EDQGLWKRAN
+458 EDSCLWQRAE
-468 ADGRKLLEEASRGE
+468 ADGRELLKEAKEKEELGRKL
-482 ALGKGIY
+482 Y
-489 DQISRIN
+489 DRIMDVN
-496 LRYRKML
+496 RRYQEL
-503 EEGRQEEAE
+503 PDGGEEGE
-512 RLFAACEPLQEK
+512 RFFAALEPLQEK
-524 LLYAFYKEQ
+524 LLYAFFKEQ

-552 RRNLEAIYQALDCL
+552 RRNLEAIYGALDCL
-566 EAGNIRQC
+566 EQGDAEGC
-574 LEYVYS
+574 LEKLYS

-587 FEFDR
+587 FEFER
-592 EVFDYFTGYVLDQP
+592 EVFDYFTQYVLNQP

-612 GTGRIIHHENLFR
+612 GAGRIIRHENLFS
-625 LVEKLKKRAENEGQE
+625 LVEGLKKYLEEKEGQPEKRRKERQKLQRQLEQAAEN
-640 VQNLEEQLKELTAVA
+640 
-655 ESQAACYRD
+655 QAACYRD
-664 DLRYMTEASKK
+664 DIRYMTEAVRKM
-675 IGLLLE
+675 GALLA
-681 ECREMARS
+681 ECDQAIS
-689 EEIQTYGE
+689 GAKSS

>member
-1 MTEVITVLKEEEKFL
+1 MRYEEQEFL
-16 KALDVSYSYN
+16 KALDLSYSYR
-26 LAKKMEKPG
+26 LAKQMEKPR
-35 TNPVLGFRTAGSG
+35 TNPVLGFRTAGSK
-48 AEFEVGEMLAR
+48 AEFETGELLVR
-59 EMRDIGLSD
+59 EMKEIGLKD
-68 VVKDRVEVDAWDFH
+68 VTKDRVEVDVWEFH
-82 HAVLSFRDRQGRER
+82 HALLSFQDQEGKEYR
-96 SFQLGAYQTQFD
+96 FQLGAYQTQFD
-108 TQGPKTYSLVYA
+108 THGPREFSVVYV

-129 GLDVRDKLVLVD
+129 GLDVRGKLVLAD

-169 DQGYGEVDDEAL
+169 NQGYGEVDDHAL

-193 AFSISRADARVLK
+193 AFSISRADAQILK
-206 EEMERGEILVSFDAK
+206 KELERGEIRVSFDAK
-221 SLVREKSGTYNIVG
+221 SLVREKGETYNIIG

-261 DNTAVS
+261 DNTAVA
-267 MMLGIARALVKS
+267 MMLGIARALIKS
-279 GFQPKYNL
+279 GYRPKYNL

-292 AAEEWGVIN
+292 AAEEWGVIG

-311 EEIFTV
+311 EEIFTA

-329 NFELPAF
+329 NFELPAY
-336 AHGKKDGVRCT
+336 AHGRKDGLRCT
-347 YEYESFLKEFVSG
+347 YEYRCFLKDFVKRI
-360 VSPDKTVYPEGI
+360 SPDATAYPDGI
-372 EVLCPIETWSDD
+372 QVLSPIETWSDD

-420 EEVYRFHHE
+420 EKVYRFHHE
-429 FYGRLVLALDRLAV
+429 LYGRLVLELDRLAV

-452 SAVKES
+452 RAIRDS
-458 EDQGLWKRAN
+458 EDSCLWQRAE
-468 ADGRKLLEEASRGE
+468 ADGRELLKEAKEKEELGRKL
-482 ALGKGIY
+482 Y
-489 DQISRIN
+489 DRIMDVN
-496 LRYRKML
+496 RRYQEL
-503 EEGRQEEAE
+503 PDGGEEGE
-512 RLFAACEPLQEK
+512 RFFAALEPLQEK
-524 LLYAFYKEQ
+524 LLYAFFKEQ

-552 RRNLEAIYQALDCL
+552 RRNLEAIYGALDCL
-566 EAGNIRQC
+566 EQGDAEGC
-574 LEYVYS
+574 LEKLYS

-587 FEFDR
+587 FEFER
-592 EVFDYFTGYVLDQP
+592 EVFDYFTQYVLNQP

-612 GTGRIIHHENLFR
+612 GAGRIIRHENLFS
-625 LVEKLKKRAENEGQE
+625 LVESLKKYLEEKEGQPEKRRKERQKLQRQLEQAAEN
-640 VQNLEEQLKELTAVA
+640 
-655 ESQAACYRD
+655 QAACYRD
-664 DLRYMTEASKK
+664 DIRYMTEAVRKM
-675 IGLLLE
+675 GALLA
-681 ECREMARS
+681 ECDQAIS
-689 EEIQTYGE
+689 GTKSS

>member
-1 MTEVITVLKEEEKFL
+1 MRYEEQEFL
-16 KALDVSYSYN
+16 KALDLSYSYR
-26 LAKKMEKPG
+26 LAKQMEKPR
-35 TNPVLGFRTAGSG
+35 TNPVLGFRTAGSK
-48 AEFEVGEMLAR
+48 AEFETGELLVR
-59 EMRDIGLSD
+59 EMKEIGLKD
-68 VVKDRVEVDAWDFH
+68 VTKDRVEVDVWDFH
-82 HAVLSFRDRQGRER
+82 HAVLSFRDQEGREHR
-96 SFQLGAYQTQFD
+96 FQLGAYQTQFD
-108 TQGPKTYSLVYA
+108 THGPKEFSVVYV

-129 GLDVRDKLVLVD
+129 GLDVRGKLVLAD

-169 DQGYGEVDDEAL
+169 NQGYGEVDDHAL

-193 AFSISRADARVLK
+193 AFSISRADAQILK
-206 EEMERGEILVSFDAK
+206 KELERGEIRVSFDAK
-221 SLVREKSGTYNIVG
+221 SLVREKGETYNIIG

-261 DNTAVS
+261 DNTAVA
-267 MMLGIARALVKS
+267 MMLGIARALIKS
-279 GFQPKYNL
+279 GYRPKYNL

-292 AAEEWGVIN
+292 AAEEWGVIG

-311 EEIFTV
+311 EEIFTA

-329 NFELPAF
+329 NFELPAY
-336 AHGKKDGVRCT
+336 AHGRKDGLRCT
-347 YEYESFLKEFVSG
+347 YEYRCFLKDFVKRI
-360 VSPDKTVYPEGI
+360 SPDATAYPDGI
-372 EVLCPIETWSDD
+372 QVLSPIETWSDD

-420 EEVYRFHHE
+420 EKVYRFHHE
-429 FYGRLVLALDRLAV
+429 LYGRLVLELDRLAV

-452 SAVKES
+452 RAIRDS
-458 EDQGLWKRAN
+458 EDSCLWQRAE
-468 ADGRKLLEEASRGE
+468 ADGRELLKEAKEKEELGRKL
-482 ALGKGIY
+482 Y
-489 DQISRIN
+489 DRIMDVN
-496 LRYRKML
+496 RRYQEL
-503 EEGRQEEAE
+503 PDGGEEGE
-512 RLFAACEPLQEK
+512 RFFAALEPLQEK
-524 LLYAFYKEQ
+524 LLYAFFKEQ

-552 RRNLEAIYQALDCL
+552 RRNLEAIYGALDCL
-566 EAGNIRQC
+566 EQGDAEGC
-574 LEYVYS
+574 LEKLYS

-587 FEFDR
+587 FEFER
-592 EVFDYFTGYVLDQP
+592 EVFDYFTQYVLNQP

-612 GTGRIIHHENLFR
+612 GAGRIIRHENLFS
-625 LVEKLKKRAENEGQE
+625 LVESLKKYLEEKEGQPEKRRKERQKLQRQLEQAAEN
-640 VQNLEEQLKELTAVA
+640 
-655 ESQAACYRD
+655 QAACYRD
-664 DLRYMTEASKK
+664 DIRYMTEAVRKM
-675 IGLLLE
+675 GALLA
-681 ECREMARS
+681 ECDQAIS
-689 EEIQTYGE
+689 GAKSS

>member
-1 MTEVITVLKEEEKFL
+1 MLKEEEAFL
-16 KALDVSYSYN
+16 KALDVAYSYQ
-26 LAKKMEKPG
+26 LAKKMEKPR
-35 TNPVLGFRTAGSG
+35 TNPVLGFRTAGSE
-48 AEFEVGEMLAR
+48 AEFETGEMLAR
-59 EMRDIGLSD
+59 EMRNIGLSD
-68 VVKDRVEVDAWDFH
+68 VVKDQVEVDVWDFH
-82 HAVLSFRDRQGRER
+82 HAVLSFQDRQGRER
-96 SFQLGAYQTQFD
+96 RFQLGAYQTQFD
-108 TQGPKTYSLVYA
+108 TRGPKTYSVVYA

-129 GLDVRDKLVLVD
+129 GLDVRGKLVLVD

-157 KLKGAA
+157 KRKGAA

-193 AFSISRADARVLK
+193 AFSISRADAQVLK
-206 EEMERGEILVSFDAK
+206 EEMEEGEISVSFDA
-221 SLVREKSGTYNIVG
+221 SSRVREKGQSYNIVG
-235 RIPGRNTKKSI
+235 RIPGRNTSKSI

-267 MMLGIARALVKS
+267 MMFGIARALVKS
-279 GFQPKYNL
+279 GYEPKYNL

-311 EEIFTV
+311 EEIFTA

-347 YEYESFLKEFVSG
+347 YEYEAFLKDFASG
-360 VSPDKTVYPEGI
+360 ISPDETVYPEGI

-384 FSMAIGGIPSMVNDF
+384 FFISIGGIPSMVNDF

-420 EEVYRFHHE
+420 EGVYRFHHE
-429 FYGRLVLALDRLAV
+429 FYGRLVLALDRLVV

-452 SAVKES
+452 RAVGDS
-458 EDQGLWKRAN
+458 EDGRLWKRAN
-468 ADGRKLLEEASRGE
+468 ADGRELLAEAAKGE
-482 ALGKGIY
+482 ALGRDLYNRICE
-489 DQISRIN
+489 IN
-496 LRYRKML
+496 LRYGKML
-503 EEGRQEEAE
+503 EEGRQEEAD

-552 RRNLEAIYQALDCL
+552 KRNLEAVYQALDCL
-566 EAGNIRQC
+566 KEGKVRQC
-574 LEYVYS
+574 LEHVYS

-592 EVFDYFTGYVLDQP
+592 EVFDYFTRYVLEQP

-612 GTGRIIHHENLFR
+612 GAGRIVHHENLFR
-625 LVEKLKKRAENEGQE
+625 LVEELKRRAEGGEDRKNEAQIQE
-640 VQNLEEQLKELTAVA
+640 LSAVA
-655 ESQAACYRD
+655 QNQAACYRD
-664 DLRYMTEASKK
+664 DLRYMTEATKK

-681 ECREMARS
+681 ECRETARS
-689 EEIQTYGE
+689 EEIGADGK

>member
-1 MTEVITVLKEEEKFL
+1 MRYEEQEFL
-16 KALDVSYSYN
+16 KALDLSYSYR
-26 LAKKMEKPG
+26 LAKQMEKPR
-35 TNPVLGFRTAGSG
+35 TNPVLGFRTAGSK
-48 AEFEVGEMLAR
+48 AEFETGELLVR
-59 EMRDIGLSD
+59 EMKEIGLKD
-68 VVKDRVEVDAWDFH
+68 VTKDRVEVDVWEFH
-82 HAVLSFRDRQGRER
+82 HALLSFQDQEGKEYR
-96 SFQLGAYQTQFD
+96 FQLGAYQTQFD
-108 TQGPKTYSLVYA
+108 THGPREFSVVYV

-129 GLDVRDKLVLVD
+129 GLDVRGKLVLAD

-169 DQGYGEVDDEAL
+169 NQGYGEVDDHAL

-193 AFSISRADARVLK
+193 AFSISRADAQILK
-206 EEMERGEILVSFDAK
+206 KELERGEIRVSFDAK
-221 SLVREKSGTYNIVG
+221 SLVREKGETYNIIG

-261 DNTAVS
+261 DNTAVA
-267 MMLGIARALVKS
+267 MMLGIARALIKS
-279 GFQPKYNL
+279 GYRPKYNL

-292 AAEEWGVIN
+292 AAEEWGVIG

-311 EEIFTV
+311 EEIFTA

-329 NFELPAF
+329 NFELPAY
-336 AHGKKDGVRCT
+336 AHGRKDGLRCT
-347 YEYESFLKEFVSG
+347 YEYRCFLKDFVKRI
-360 VSPDKTVYPEGI
+360 SPDATAYPDGI
-372 EVLCPIETWSDD
+372 QVLSPIETWSDD

-420 EEVYRFHHE
+420 EKVYRFHHE
-429 FYGRLVLALDRLAV
+429 LYGRLVLELDRLAV

-452 SAVKES
+452 RAIRDS
-458 EDQGLWKRAN
+458 EDSCLWQRAE
-468 ADGRKLLEEASRGE
+468 ADGRELLKEAKEKEELGRKL
-482 ALGKGIY
+482 Y
-489 DQISRIN
+489 DRIMDVN
-496 LRYRKML
+496 RRYQEL
-503 EEGRQEEAE
+503 PDGGEEGE
-512 RLFAACEPLQEK
+512 RFFAALEPLQEK
-524 LLYAFYKEQ
+524 LLYAFFKEQ

-552 RRNLEAIYQALDCL
+552 RRNLEAIYGALDCL
-566 EAGNIRQC
+566 EQGDAEGC
-574 LEYVYS
+574 LEKLYS

-587 FEFDR
+587 FEFER
-592 EVFDYFTGYVLDQP
+592 EVFDYFTQYVLNQP

-612 GTGRIIHHENLFR
+612 GAGRIIRHENLFS
-625 LVEKLKKRAENEGQE
+625 LVEGLKKYLEEKEGQPEKRQGERQKLQRQLEQAAEN
-640 VQNLEEQLKELTAVA
+640 
-655 ESQAACYRD
+655 QAACYRD
-664 DLRYMTEASKK
+664 DIRYMTEAVRKM
-675 IGLLLE
+675 GALLA
-681 ECREMARS
+681 ECDQAIS
-689 EEIQTYGE
+689 GAKSS

>member
-1 MTEVITVLKEEEKFL
+1 MRYEEQEFL
-16 KALDVSYSYN
+16 KALDLSYSYR
-26 LAKKMEKPG
+26 LAKQMEKPR
-35 TNPVLGFRTAGSG
+35 TNPVLGFRTAGSK
-48 AEFEVGEMLAR
+48 AEFETGELLVR
-59 EMRDIGLSD
+59 EMKEIGLKD
-68 VVKDRVEVDAWDFH
+68 VTKDRVEVDVWEFH
-82 HAVLSFRDRQGRER
+82 HALLSFQDQEGKEYR
-96 SFQLGAYQTQFD
+96 FQLGAYQTQFD
-108 TQGPKTYSLVYA
+108 THGPREFSVVYV

-129 GLDVRDKLVLVD
+129 GLDVRGKLVLAD

-169 DQGYGEVDDEAL
+169 NQGYGEVDDHAL

-193 AFSISRADARVLK
+193 AFSISRADAQILK
-206 EEMERGEILVSFDAK
+206 KELERGEIRVSFDAK
-221 SLVREKSGTYNIVG
+221 SLVREKGETYNIIG

-261 DNTAVS
+261 DNTAVA
-267 MMLGIARALVKS
+267 MMLGIARALIKS
-279 GFQPKYNL
+279 GYRPKYNL

-292 AAEEWGVIN
+292 AAEEWGVIG

-311 EEIFTV
+311 EEIFTA

-329 NFELPAF
+329 NFELPAY
-336 AHGKKDGVRCT
+336 AHGRKDGLRCT
-347 YEYESFLKEFVSG
+347 YEYRCFLKDFVKRI
-360 VSPDKTVYPEGI
+360 SPDATAYPDGI
-372 EVLCPIETWSDD
+372 QVLSPIETWSDD

-420 EEVYRFHHE
+420 EKVYRFHHE
-429 FYGRLVLALDRLAV
+429 LYGRLVLELDRLAV

-452 SAVKES
+452 RAIRDS
-458 EDQGLWKRAN
+458 EDSCLWQRAE
-468 ADGRKLLEEASRGE
+468 ADGRELLKEAKEKEELGRKL
-482 ALGKGIY
+482 Y
-489 DQISRIN
+489 DRIMDVN
-496 LRYRKML
+496 RRYQEL
-503 EEGRQEEAE
+503 PDGGEEGE
-512 RLFAACEPLQEK
+512 RFFAALEPLQEK
-524 LLYAFYKEQ
+524 LLYAFFKEQ

-552 RRNLEAIYQALDCL
+552 RRNLEAIYGALDCL
-566 EAGNIRQC
+566 ERGDAEGC
-574 LEYVYS
+574 LEKLYS

-587 FEFDR
+587 FEFER
-592 EVFDYFTGYVLDQP
+592 EVFDYFTQYVLNQP

-612 GTGRIIHHENLFR
+612 GSGRIIRHENLFS
-625 LVEKLKKRAENEGQE
+625 LVEGLKKYLEEKEGQPEKRQGERQKLQRQLEQAAEN
-640 VQNLEEQLKELTAVA
+640 
-655 ESQAACYRD
+655 QAACYRD
-664 DLRYMTEASKK
+664 DIRYMTEAVRKM
-675 IGLLLE
+675 GALLA
-681 ECREMARS
+681 ECDQAIS
-689 EEIQTYGE
+689 GAKSS